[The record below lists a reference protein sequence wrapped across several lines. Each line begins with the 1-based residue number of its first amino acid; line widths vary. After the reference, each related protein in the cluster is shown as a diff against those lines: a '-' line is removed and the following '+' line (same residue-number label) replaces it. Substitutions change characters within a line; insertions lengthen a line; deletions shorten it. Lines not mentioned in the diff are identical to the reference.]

1 VHVPSTHQ
9 LVESR
14 GDVVFIL
21 PSAVGRGEGVSLHT
35 RKRRESKKKSVTLT
49 AIDGEERSR

>member
-49 AIDGEERSR
+49 AIDGEERSS